1 MLFWANTIDEKY
13 KKIHQMPINVQ
24 HLMYNLLIRY
34 FSYGKIPLISSA
46 YTNFRRATIY
56 ASIRMKTDTTFKIT
70 CYT

>member
-1 MLFWANTIDEKY
+1 
-13 KKIHQMPINVQ
+13 MPINVQ

-46 YTNFRRATIY
+46 YTNYRRAIIY